1 MNYQQTLDYL
11 FSQLPMFTRIG
22 AAAYKNNL
30 TNTIALCKLLK
41 YPQSQFES
49 IHIAGTNG
57 KGSTAH
63 MLASVL
69 QEAEFKVGLYTS
81 PHLKDFRERI
91 KINGQPIPEQF
102 VVDFVEQYK
111 ADFDEIK
118 PSFFEWTVAL
128 CFHYF
133 ALEKVD
139 VAIIETGLGG
149 RLDSTN
155 VITPELSVITNIG
168 WDHMDLLGDNLQK
181 IAAEKAGI
189 IKGGVPVVIGEY
201 QPETWP
207 VFEYAADV
215 KESPIV
221 LASETVELK
230 NINQNNDFLAAD
242 IWYNDKPFLRQ
253 LKCDLT
259 GDYQINNIKTAI
271 TAIVELKE
279 IGFEIPY
286 EAIMLGMGKVVENTG
301 LMGRWQVLQQQPLLV
316 VDTGHNVNGI
326 EYVLAQ
332 IKNQTFDKLHF
343 VIGMVSD
350 KDISKVLSM
359 LPQEATYYFTN
370 ANIPRAMPAAQL
382 ATEAAVY
389 NLNGKVYASVNEA
402 KQAAL
407 KQASITD
414 MIFIGGSTFIVAEA
428 L

>member
-350 KDISKVLSM
+350 NDISKVLSM

-370 ANIPRAMPAAQL
+370 AIIPRAMPAAQL

-389 NLNGKVYASVNEA
+389 N
-402 KQAAL
+402 
-407 KQASITD
+407 
-414 MIFIGGSTFIVAEA
+414 
-428 L
+428 

>member
-168 WDHMDLLGDNLQK
+168 WDHMDLLGDTLQK

-207 VFEYAADV
+207 IFEYAADV

-286 EAIMLGMGKVVENTG
+286 EAIMLGMGKVIENTG
-301 LMGRWQVLQQQPLLV
+301 LMGRWQVLQQQPLMV
-316 VDTGHNVNGI
+316 ADTGHNVNGI

-350 KDISKVLSM
+350 KDITKVLSM

-389 NLNGKVYASVNEA
+389 HLTGKVYATVKEA

>member
-389 NLNGKVYASVNEA
+389 NLNGKVYATVNEA